1 MMNIIKQKTLKT
13 YPKTF
18 LSNHRIML
26 AMKVKKRTVLFEY
39 LYLTFLMMDTVKE
52 QIKNLPVYETGKPIE
67 YVAREFGLDPDGIL
81 KMASNENP
89 LGASPKAIE
98 AVKKNLSDLNYYP
111 DGGCYDLRQKVSK
124 FWNLKPEQFAFGN
137 GSNELLEFVAQCY
150 VGEGDETVFG
160 AQSFIVYKLATIFAG
175 GKCVS
180 VPMPNL
186 KYDLDMLRDAVTKKT
201 KVVFMTNPNNP
212 TGCVLKQDEVV
223 NFVKSLPEN
232 VLFCFD
238 EAYAEFEENQVD
250 LRPLIAEGRNVICL
264 RTFSKIYGLAGLRIG
279 YSYSNE
285 TIAGYLNRAR
295 EPFNVNS
302 LAQVAAIAALDDTE
316 FVEESRRVNNEGR
329 KQFEQAF
336 EQMGLEYFSE
346 GGNFVMVKVPDARKA
361 FVQMQKKGVIVRP
374 NFGYDLPEW
383 LRITIGKKDQNE
395 RCLEEL
401 KNAL

>member
-1 MMNIIKQKTLKT
+1 
-13 YPKTF
+13 
-18 LSNHRIML
+18 
-26 AMKVKKRTVLFEY
+26 MK
-39 LYLTFLMMDTVKE
+39 DIVKE

-89 LGASPKAIE
+89 LGSSPKALE
-98 AVKKNLSDLNYYP
+98 AVRKYIDTLNYYP
-111 DGGCYDLRQKVSK
+111 DGGCYELRQKLSK
-124 FWNLKPEQFAFGN
+124 FWNLQPNQFAFGN
-137 GSNELLEFVAQCY
+137 GSNELLEFIAQCY

-160 AQSFIVYKLATIFAG
+160 AQSFIVYKLATIFMG

-186 KYDLDMLRDAVTKKT
+186 RYDLDMLRDAVSEKT

-232 VLFCFD
+232 VLFCYD
-238 EAYAEFEENQVD
+238 EAYAEYEQNQVD
-250 LRPLIAEGRNVICL
+250 LRPLIAEGRNVVCL

-279 YSYSNE
+279 YAYTNE
-285 TIAGYLNRAR
+285 QIAGYINRAR

-302 LAQVAAIAALDDTE
+302 LAQVAALAALDDTE
-316 FVEESRRVNNEGR
+316 FVAQSRLLNDSGR

-336 EQMGLEYFSE
+336 EQMEVEYFSE
-346 GGNFVMVKVPDARKA
+346 GGNFVMVKVPDAKKT
-361 FVQMQKKGVIVRP
+361 FVQMQQAGVIVRP
-374 NFGYDLPEW
+374 NFGYNLPEW
-383 LRITIGKKDQNE
+383 IRITIGKAEQNE
-395 RCLEEL
+395 RCLQEL
-401 KNAL
+401 KKTL

>member
-1 MMNIIKQKTLKT
+1 
-13 YPKTF
+13 
-18 LSNHRIML
+18 
-26 AMKVKKRTVLFEY
+26 MK
-39 LYLTFLMMDTVKE
+39 DTVKE

-89 LGASPKAIE
+89 LGASPKALE
-98 AVKKNLSDLNYYP
+98 AVKKHIDTLNYYP
-111 DGGCYDLRQKVSK
+111 DGGCYELRQKLSK
-124 FWNLKPEQFAFGN
+124 FWNLQPNQFAFGN
-137 GSNELLEFVAQCY
+137 GSNELLEFIAQCY

-160 AQSFIVYKLATIFAG
+160 AQSFIVYKLATIFMG

-186 KYDLDMLRDAVTKKT
+186 RYDLDMLRDAVSEKT

-232 VLFCFD
+232 VLFCYD
-238 EAYAEFEENQVD
+238 EAYAEYEQNQVD
-250 LRPLIAEGRNVICL
+250 LRPLIAEGRNVVCL

-279 YSYSNE
+279 YAYTTE
-285 TIAGYLNRAR
+285 QIAGYINRAR

-302 LAQVAAIAALDDTE
+302 LAQVAALAALDDTE
-316 FVEESRRVNNEGR
+316 FVAQSRLLNDSGR

-336 EQMGLEYFSE
+336 AQMGIEYFSE
-346 GGNFVMVKVPDARKA
+346 GVNFVMVKVPDAKKT
-361 FVQMQKKGVIVRP
+361 FVQMQQAGVIVRP
-374 NFGYDLPEW
+374 NFGYNLPEW
-383 LRITIGKKDQNE
+383 IRITIGKTEQNE
-395 RCLEEL
+395 RCLQEL
-401 KNAL
+401 KKTL